1 MPSCWRRSL
10 LARQTGQRPSLT
22 GLAQLAQTSLSY
34 VMRFLLPRGGA
45 AVDTG
50 PTLREMG
57 WFPFHCASFRPV
69 RRVPHDS
76 VPHPYRFR
84 GRFSRADRRL
94 VNRLTPIVQ

>member
-1 MPSCWRRSL
+1 MPSCCRRSL

-69 RRVPHDS
+69 RRAPHDS
-76 VPHPYRFR
+76 VPYPYRFR
-84 GRFSRADRRL
+84 GRFGRPDGRI
-94 VNRLTPIVQ
+94 VNRLPPMVA